1 MKKLLLFGILTIL
14 SCSNESKPVKIA
26 LKPEKITTYYDNG
39 NIKYEKITSF
49 RSLFSK
55 KNQRTE
61 IRKLFYS
68 NGNTKLLSHVISE
81 IDKSS
86 SVILKKERLDSIFR
100 ENGKLKIVQRTLNK
114 DLLKYEFFDE
124 IGQLRLI
131 KDYILDP
138 KQGSVRHKYKKEILY
153 EIDNNY
159 EDWNKGD
166 TIFNPYKLK
175 IFNKFGQIKQIGI
188 VKPLTVED
196 DSDFFNIDG
205 KLSSQEIYGYNRSF
219 GEKFINGRTN
229 GLIELIHPN
238 LHSNPKYDLRTGL
251 EQDKTYWSSPE
262 IESEINEK
270 VSRYSFTNEYLMFNG
285 ISLLYHHELTK
296 DLNQTQDDDDKFEV
310 EIDNEISRIVA
321 TKDGLMLFDFPLY
334 FFSDGDYSR
343 LFKSK
348 SYYTN
353 HKEYLTEKNRFPGSS
368 SSDIFY
374 AYYLEDI
381 KLIEDNLEFRFGNY
395 KNTVSPVVFTYSD
408 LIKSPQG
415 KLIKTNN

>member
-100 ENGKLKIVQRTLNK
+100 ENGKLEIVQTTLNK

-238 LHSNPKYDLRTGL
+238 LHSNPKYDLRTGS

-262 IESEINEK
+262 IESEMNEK
-270 VSRYSFTNEYLMFNG
+270 ISRYSFTNEYFMFNG
-285 ISLLYHHELTK
+285 ISLLYHHELLK
-296 DLNQTQDDDDKFEV
+296 ELNKNDKV
-310 EIDNEISRIVA
+310 EIDNGISRIRA
-321 TKDGLMLFDFPLY
+321 YKDGLILFDFTL
-334 FFSDGDYSR
+334 FVAFNGDYSR
-343 LFKSK
+343 FFKSK
-348 SYYTN
+348 SFLTN
-353 HKEYLTEKNRFPGSS
+353 YKEYLTEKNEFPGSS
-368 SSDIFY
+368 SSYIFY
-374 AYYLEDI
+374 TYYLKDI
-381 KLIEDNLEFRFGNY
+381 KLIEDNLEFRLGNY
-395 KNTVSPVVFTYSD
+395 KNALSPFVFTYSD